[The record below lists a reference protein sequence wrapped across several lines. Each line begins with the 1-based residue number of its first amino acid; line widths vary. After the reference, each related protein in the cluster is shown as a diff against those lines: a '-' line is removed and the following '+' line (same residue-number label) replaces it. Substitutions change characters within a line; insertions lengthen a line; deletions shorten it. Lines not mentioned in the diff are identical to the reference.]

1 MALLPSNPIPE
12 RSQST
17 PKESLFILVGNIA
30 IAKRS
35 EGIAFY
41 SSGKSKIA
49 IAKRSEGIAFYSS
62 GKSKTAI
69 AKRSEGIAFYS
80 NEKYC
85 DSEALRRNRSL
96 ILMGNIAIASEE
108 SLFYSSGK
116 YNRSLIIV
124 ENKMLYY

>member
-41 SSGKSKIA
+41 SNGKSNIA
-49 IAKRSEGIAFYSS
+49 IAKHSEGIASYSS
-62 GKSKTAI
+62 GKYSD
-69 AKRSEGIAFYS
+69 RSF
-80 NEKYC
+80 
-85 DSEALRRNRSL
+85 
-96 ILMGNIAIASEE
+96 ILVGNIAIAKHSVKIATI
-108 SLFYSSGK
+108 SF
-116 YNRSLIIV
+116 
-124 ENKMLYY
+124 